1 MDGRGVYAFVFFC
14 SLQTD
19 WQVEELAAL
28 LYERLVEVDEV
39 GPPLLVERAEV
50 VLQIFEEW
58 GVVVAG
64 FQGIPMLALPL
75 AVVADAHVFHGA
87 FPVAEGAAVY
97 GYGEVERSVGR
108 VDGAAVAYGLLLVV
122 FVLLNPSWFVS

>member
-1 MDGRGVYAFVFFC
+1 M
-14 SLQTD
+14 
-19 WQVEELAAL
+19 
-28 LYERLVEVDEV
+28 LYERFVEVDEV

-64 FQGIPMLALPL
+64 LQGIPMLALPL

-122 FVLLNPSWFVS
+122 FVLLNPSWFVSQEVDEPAYRGEVCAWKYHLT